1 MVDSINSEKLKNT
14 IVRTFHDSTMCGGDH
29 MRDLLVERIQHHR
42 RRSTYRRGYEWCSGS
57 GPLGYT
63 LLDENIVEHI
73 TFSDLYQVGID
84 DCLATA
90 QHNNITNS
98 VDAFLSS
105 TIAGIPQI
113 GALDLVV
120 SNPPHNWNE
129 IPQSNNRLQSRFLL
143 DQDMVVHK
151 EFFKNIKARLSEKA
165 ELFIIEHDAS
175 IKDVYISMGEQGG
188 LTFIDWYD
196 FDTKQDG
203 IEPHKLLHFIA

>member
-113 GALDLVV
+113 DALDLVV
-120 SNPPHNWNE
+120 SNPPHCWSQNPLE
-129 IPQSNNRLQSRFLL
+129 LYSRTPFLL
-143 DQDMVVHK
+143 DKDMVAHK

-165 ELFIIEHDAS
+165 ELFIIEHDDT

-203 IEPHKLLHFIA
+203 IPPHKLLHFIA

>member
-1 MVDSINSEKLKNT
+1 MIDSINSEKLKNT

-113 GALDLVV
+113 DALDLVV
-120 SNPPHNWNE
+120 SNPPHCWSQNPLE
-129 IPQSNNRLQSRFLL
+129 LYSRTPFLL
-143 DQDMVVHK
+143 DKDMVAHK

-165 ELFIIEHDAS
+165 ELFIIEHDDN

>member
-113 GALDLVV
+113 DALDLVV
-120 SNPPHNWNE
+120 SNPPHCWSQNPLE
-129 IPQSNNRLQSRFLL
+129 LYSRTPFLL
-143 DQDMVVHK
+143 DKDMVAHK

>member
-113 GALDLVV
+113 DALDLVV
-120 SNPPHNWNE
+120 SNPPHCWSQNPLE
-129 IPQSNNRLQSRFLL
+129 LYSRTPFLL
-143 DQDMVVHK
+143 DKDMVAHK

-165 ELFIIEHDAS
+165 ELFIIEHDDN

-196 FDTKQDG
+196 FDTNQDG
-203 IEPHKLLHFIA
+203 LTPHKLLHFIA

>member
-113 GALDLVV
+113 DALDLVV
-120 SNPPHNWNE
+120 SNPPHCWSQNPLE
-129 IPQSNNRLQSRFLL
+129 LYSRTPFLL
-143 DQDMVVHK
+143 DKDMVAHK

-165 ELFIIEHDAS
+165 ELFIIEHDDN

>member
-98 VDAFLSS
+98 VDAVLSS

-113 GALDLVV
+113 DALDLVV
-120 SNPPHNWNE
+120 SNPPHCWSQNPLE
-129 IPQSNNRLQSRFLL
+129 LYSRTPFLL
-143 DQDMVVHK
+143 DKDMVAHK

-165 ELFIIEHDAS
+165 ELFIIEHDDN

-196 FDTKQDG
+196 FDTNQDG
-203 IEPHKLLHFIA
+203 LTPHKLLHFIA

>member
-113 GALDLVV
+113 DALDLVV
-120 SNPPHNWNE
+120 SNPPHCWSQNPLE
-129 IPQSNNRLQSRFLL
+129 LYSRTPFLL
-143 DQDMVVHK
+143 DKDMVAHK

-165 ELFIIEHDAS
+165 ELFIIEHDDN
-175 IKDVYISMGEQGG
+175 IKDVYKRQCHNCVRR
-188 LTFIDWYD
+188 LTFV
-196 FDTKQDG
+196 
-203 IEPHKLLHFIA
+203 LLPLVLVAY

>member
-14 IVRTFHDSTMCGGDH
+14 IVRTFHGSTMCGGDQ
-29 MRDLLVERIQHHR
+29 MRDLLVERIRQHR

-120 SNPPHNWNE
+120 SNPPHCWSQNPLE
-129 IPQSNNRLQSRFLL
+129 LYSRTPFLL
-143 DQDMVVHK
+143 DKDMVAHK

-165 ELFIIEHDAS
+165 ELFIIEHDDN

>member
-1 MVDSINSEKLKNT
+1 MIYSEKLKNT
-14 IVRTFHDSTMCGGDH
+14 IVRTFHGSTMCGGDQ

-113 GALDLVV
+113 DALDLVV
-120 SNPPHNWNE
+120 SNPPHCWSQNPLE
-129 IPQSNNRLQSRFLL
+129 LYSRTPFLL
-143 DQDMVVHK
+143 DKDMVAHK

-165 ELFIIEHDAS
+165 ELFIIEHDDN

>member
-42 RRSTYRRGYEWCSGS
+42 SRSTYRRGYEWCSGS

-113 GALDLVV
+113 DALDLVV
-120 SNPPHNWNE
+120 SNPPHCWSQNPLE
-129 IPQSNNRLQSRFLL
+129 LYSCTPFLL
-143 DQDMVVHK
+143 DKDMVAHK

-165 ELFIIEHDAS
+165 ELFIIEHDDN

-196 FDTKQDG
+196 FDTKQDE
-203 IEPHKLLHFIA
+203 IKPHKLLHFIA

>member
-1 MVDSINSEKLKNT
+1 MIYSEKLKNT
-14 IVRTFHDSTMCGGDH
+14 IVRTFHGSTMCGGDQ
-29 MRDLLVERIQHHR
+29 MRDLLVERIQQHR

-113 GALDLVV
+113 DALDLVV
-120 SNPPHNWNE
+120 SNPPHCWSQNPLE
-129 IPQSNNRLQSRFLL
+129 LYSRTPFLL
-143 DQDMVVHK
+143 DKDMVAHK

-165 ELFIIEHDAS
+165 ELFIIEHDDT

-203 IEPHKLLHFIA
+203 IPPHKLLHFIT

>member
-1 MVDSINSEKLKNT
+1 
-14 IVRTFHDSTMCGGDH
+14 MCGGDH

-113 GALDLVV
+113 DALDLVV
-120 SNPPHNWNE
+120 SNPPHCWSQNPLE
-129 IPQSNNRLQSRFLL
+129 LYSRTPFLL
-143 DQDMVVHK
+143 DKDMVAHK

-175 IKDVYISMGEQGG
+175 IEDVYISMAKQGG
-188 LTFIDWYD
+188 ITFIDWYD

>member
-1 MVDSINSEKLKNT
+1 MIYSEKLKNT
-14 IVRTFHDSTMCGGDH
+14 IVRTFHGSTMCGGDQ
-29 MRDLLVERIQHHR
+29 MRDLLVERIQQHR

-113 GALDLVV
+113 DALDLVV
-120 SNPPHNWNE
+120 SNPPHCWSQD
-129 IPQSNNRLQSRFLL
+129 PLAPFFQDPYLL
-143 DQDMVVHK
+143 DQDMVAHK

-165 ELFIIEHDAS
+165 ELFIIEHDDN

-203 IEPHKLLHFIA
+203 IPPHKLLHFIT